1 VAQRFVRDVLD
12 VADRIA
18 RLYKEVNVPIIMSVE
33 DCRVHDAKITCD
45 LCSCAFSERNCKTAH
60 HDHLSG
66 RFLKTLCNT
75 CNLKLKTPK
84 FVPCFLHNL
93 SNYDAHF
100 IVTNLANDGGDTNRI
115 SVIANTEE
123 KYISFSKYINN
134 TFSVRF
140 IDTCRFMASSLAHLA
155 ENLTSANFDKFREV
169 AKVFAPS
176 EMSLVTRKGVY

>member
-1 VAQRFVRDVLD
+1 VGNRFVRDVLD

-33 DCRVHDAKITCD
+33 DCRVHDAKVMCE
-45 LCSCAFSERNCKTAH
+45 LCSGAFTECNCKTAH

-75 CNLKLKTPK
+75 CNLKLKTSY

-100 IVTNLANDGGDTNRI
+100 IVTNLANDDHNNRI

-134 TFSVRF
+134 SFSV
-140 IDTCRFMASSLAHLA
+140 CRHEVSVHGVELGTVGGEPRL
-155 ENLTSANFDKFREV
+155 RE
-169 AKVFAPS
+169 F
-176 EMSLVTRKGVY
+176 